1 MELLAT
7 PLKTEQ
13 IISTLRNMIMD
24 GGFAPNSRLAGVREL
39 AQQFQVST
47 RVISCALDTLEKER
61 LIRCEHGRGI
71 FVADKSCKNKIITAV
86 LTSSEVLN
94 PSADP
99 SWFNSQFILEGFCSK
114 ARPEGVIT
122 DIMYLHPDAQPL
134 DHGLEILLQNK
145 SDAFIF
151 TGIGGYQPLI
161 ERLIE
166 LGKNVVVR
174 HSAKTVLTH
183 NVYGMMR
190 PTICKVIT
198 ELIARGCRNIAFFGG
213 PDFNGPYEKERLLGY
228 TQALENAG
236 IAIRPELV
244 RPCKGF
250 SREAY
255 FAARKM
261 FDEGIVPDAI
271 FGGTDLR
278 CFGIMQ
284 AIAKRGLHIP
294 DDIAILGSDNLPE
307 SSMQHPPLSTIDY
320 PLHQMGR
327 IMFEIVKEILE
338 KPAPGII
345 SRSVECN
352 FIKRESC

>member
-1 MELLAT
+1 MKLLVE

-13 IISTLRNMIMD
+13 IVSTLRSMIMD
-24 GGFAPNSRLAGVREL
+24 GGFAPNSRLTGVRDL
-39 AQQFQVST
+39 AQQFKVST
-47 RVISCALDTLEKER
+47 RVISCALETLEKER

-94 PSADP
+94 SSADP
-99 SWFNSQFILEGFCSK
+99 SWFNSQFILEGFCSQ

-134 DHGLEILLQNK
+134 DQGLEILLQNK

-161 ERLIE
+161 ERLIS

-190 PTICKVIT
+190 PAICKAVS
-198 ELIARGCRNIAFFGG
+198 ELIAGGCRNIAFFGG
-213 PDFNGPYEKERLLGY
+213 PDFSRDYEKERLLGY
-228 TQALENAG
+228 TEALEKAG
-236 IAIRPELV
+236 IAIRPELI

-250 SREAY
+250 SREAHL
-255 FAARKM
+255 AAWKM

-284 AIAKRGLHIP
+284 AISEKGLRIP
-294 DDIAILGSDNLPE
+294 DDIAIFGSDNLPE
-307 SSMQHPPLSTIDY
+307 SSTHHPPLSTIDY

-327 IMFEIVKEILE
+327 IMFEMVKEIME
-338 KPAPGII
+338 KSVHGII